1 MKVNKWFKKVKLNIE
16 DNRGMSLVSVIV
28 IIAFVSILVST
39 IMMTSLIN
47 VKMKQVNK
55 NAKDTFYSAEQVLD
69 EISIGLQRY
78 VSDALGAAYK
88 DVLVNYTSYPTEQ
101 KRAILQTSYYEN
113 LWSYLQTDTTHK
125 YYDLDKI
132 RAFVKPSTMW
142 RGADDTGYGAVIV
155 SGTSDTN
162 IRDDK
167 GVMQTFD
174 NNGIVLKDLRVY
186 YKDSKGYVSVIQT
199 DIRLDF
205 PDFEFAPNTDLPDIP
220 SYSIIADSGLFYGNE
235 NPDGTLGSGLTSG
248 SSLSIEGNVYAD
260 RMVVSQADPDSKISV
275 LQKGSSQFV
284 IKHDMKLNHASF
296 VNEVLCDVWAEDIIA
311 ASSTVKL
318 LGESNIANDLNLK
331 GNGSDVTLATVYNG
345 YGNSMVN
352 ARESSAILINGT
364 NASLDLSG
372 LDVITVAGH
381 AFVGTKSENKGGFGS
396 NVIEEEKR
404 HNVYTGESIAVKSNQ
419 LLYLIPGECI
429 GVNKTNQ
436 QSMYSKNP
444 LTQKEYTEIMK
455 NSNYMEFSE
464 DVLVEKLGESLSSYI
479 AHEDGEPKPEKVFV
493 TTNDPGNGL
502 VYYYM
507 SFDNEEAANLYFAKM
522 YNANQERTN
531 EYASTY
537 LNALTFANT
546 DSTLR
551 LKLAANSIYGNKAE
565 GYQLLPTVISD
576 ANNKL
581 EDNKVTY
588 TKRFTALCTKLIMNY
603 HELIELKEQPDK
615 EKAIVFDNII
625 DSDKLKEFVKIKTG
639 SEIGTVKL
647 KGEDIGSTDGD
658 VVVST
663 QNVMVSAT
671 DSDVHLVITSGNVT
685 IDNPNFEGAVIAD
698 GTVRV
703 TTANGTFKAKP
714 DVVSALLR
722 YAIEDGSNNVMVA
735 NVLRGNTEYIY
746 ASLDGNE
753 DDNSTAL
760 KDLVM
765 YENWKKE

>member
-1 MKVNKWFKKVKLNIE
+1 ME
-16 DNRGMSLVSVIV
+16 DNRGMSLVTVII

-39 IMMTSLIN
+39 IMMTSLVN

-69 EISIGLQRY
+69 EISVGLQRY

-101 KRAILQTSYYEN
+101 KRAILQTNYYEN
-113 LWSYLQTDTTHK
+113 LWSYLQTDSTHQ
-125 YYDLDKI
+125 YYDLNTI
-132 RAFVKPSTMW
+132 RSFVKPSTMW
-142 RGADDTGYGAVIV
+142 RGADDTGYGAIIV
-155 SGTSDTN
+155 AGTSESD
-162 IRDDK
+162 IHEDK

-174 NNGIVLKDLRVY
+174 NKGVVLKDLRVY

-220 SYSIIADSGLFYGNE
+220 SYSIIADNGLFYGNE
-235 NPDGTLGSGLTSG
+235 NPDGTIGTGLAAG
-248 SSLSIEGNVYAD
+248 SSLSIAGNVYAD
-260 RMVVSQADPDSKISV
+260 RMVVSQADPDSKLSV
-275 LQKGSSQFV
+275 IQKGPCQFV
-284 IKHDMKLNHASF
+284 IKHDVKLNHASF
-296 VNEVLCDVWAEDIIA
+296 ENEEAADLWAEDVIA
-311 ASSTVKL
+311 ASSNVKL

-331 GNGSDVTLATVYNG
+331 GNGTDVTLGNVYNG
-345 YGNSMVN
+345 YGNSMKD
-352 ARESSAILINGT
+352 AGKSSAILINGS
-364 NASLDLSG
+364 NASLDLTG

-381 AFVGTKSENKGGFGS
+381 AFIGTKSQNKGGFES
-396 NVIEEEKR
+396 EVVAEENR

-429 GVNKTNQ
+429 GVNKTNG
-436 QSMYSKNP
+436 QSRYNKNP
-444 LTQKEYTEIMK
+444 LTQEEYTTIV
-455 NSNYMEFSE
+455 NDTSYDEFSE
-464 DVLVEKLGESLSSYI
+464 TVMVEKLGESLASYI
-479 AHEDGEPKPEKVFV
+479 AYEDGKPEPEKVFV

-507 SFDNEEAANLYFAKM
+507 SFDNEEAANIYFAKM
-522 YNANQERTN
+522 YNANQERAN

-537 LNALTFANT
+537 LEALTFANT

-551 LKLAANSIYGNKAE
+551 LKLAANSIYGSKAE
-565 GYQLLPTVISD
+565 GYQLMPTVISD
-576 ANNKL
+576 ASNKL
-581 EDNKVTY
+581 EDNKNTY

-603 HELIELKEQPDK
+603 HELIELKEQPDE
-615 EKAIVFDNII
+615 EKAIVFDNLI
-625 DSDKLKEFVKIKTG
+625 DIDKLKEFVKIKTG
-639 SEIGTVKL
+639 TENGTVKL
-647 KGEDIGSTDGD
+647 KGEDIGSADGD

-663 QNVMVSAT
+663 QDVTVTAT

-685 IDNPNFEGAVIAD
+685 IANPNFEGTVLAD
-698 GTVRV
+698 GIVRV
-703 TTANGTFKAKP
+703 TAANGEFKANP

-722 YAIEDGSNNVMVA
+722 YSIQDGSNNIMVA
-735 NVLRGNTEYIY
+735 NVLRGGTEYIF

-753 DDNSTAL
+753 NDNSTAL